1 MVTEASCLQEN
12 IIARVFFTY
21 CEPSDQSAER
31 DMSFQIKIQ
40 INEQTK
46 AKVGNHEEKM
56 IQLAICL
63 RGQFLIL
70 YQLMSFRVSI
80 RIV

>member
-1 MVTEASCLQEN
+1 
-12 IIARVFFTY
+12 
-21 CEPSDQSAER
+21 
-31 DMSFQIKIQ
+31 MSFQIKIQ